1 MRMPTA
7 PEKSAIKVTVKFF
20 TTLREIVGKKEEQI
34 EFPRSITVE
43 ALLKQLSKRYGKEFV
58 DYVFDELGNVRG
70 HLQLLVNGKS
80 ITTMQGFKTKLNNG
94 DQIAI
99 LPPVGGG

>member
-1 MRMPTA
+1 MP
-7 PEKSAIKVTVKFF
+7 PESKKAGVKIKVKFF

-34 EFPRSITVE
+34 EFSSRSVTVE
-43 ALLKQLSKRYGKEFV
+43 ALLRQLSRMHGKEFK

-70 HLQLLVNGKS
+70 HLLFLVNGKS
-80 ITTMQGFKTKLNNG
+80 AATLQGLKTKLSEG
-94 DQIAI
+94 DQVAI

>member
-1 MRMPTA
+1 MPVT
-7 PEKSAIKVTVKFF
+7 SRRSTVTVKFF

-34 EFPRSITVE
+34 ELSHPITVE
-43 ALLKQLSKRYGKEFV
+43 TFLKQLSKTYGNEFV

-70 HLQLLVNGKS
+70 HLQFLINGKS
-80 ITTMQGFKTKLNNG
+80 ITTMQGLKTKLNNG

>member
-1 MRMPTA
+1 MPKD
-7 PEKSAIKVTVKFF
+7 PEKSAVNITVKFF
-20 TTLREIVGKKEEQI
+20 TTLREIVGKREEKI
-34 EFPRSITVE
+34 ELTRPITVK
-43 ALLKQLSKRYGKEFV
+43 ALLKQLSKTYGDEFI

-70 HLQLLVNGKS
+70 HLQFLINGKS